1 MKNTKNAK
9 ATCFYLKTPK
19 KKIVQMSQINK
30 ILEIQFLF
38 QWLKF
43 FTFVVIKVFIIKCY
57 TMEKTKN
64 LIGTTK
70 SDFFKSL

>member
-19 KKIVQMSQINK
+19 KKIIQMSQINK

-38 QWLKF
+38 QWYKM
-43 FTFVVIKVFIIKCY
+43 IIKIYFCCDQSIHNQ
-57 TMEKTKN
+57 MLHNGEE
-64 LIGTTK
+64 
-70 SDFFKSL
+70 